1 MAIRR
6 RTIDLLPEIFRTDTN
21 RKFLSATLDQLTQE
35 PITKKTQGYVGR
47 RVGPGVNPADYYV
60 TEPTATRTNYQLE
73 PGVIFL
79 KPDTSTAIDAITY
92 PGMVD
97 ALELQNANVTKQD
110 RLFESQYYSWDP
122 FCDLD
127 KFSNYSQYYW
137 LPQGPDSVDISTT
150 EVPLTDTWEVT
161 RGTNDYTFSD
171 VRGNDP
177 IITVARGGSY
187 QFTVNQPGS
196 NFWIQAAPGIN
207 GRLPATPNI
216 SSRNVLGVVNN
227 GEDQGTVTFNVPL
240 KTAQDFYYT
249 LNDIGTVDLISTINF
264 DEINNM
270 SVAQF
275 LQQFP
280 TGIDGVTNLNN
291 KTVIFINRNSD
302 AASGGWQITTPF
314 DPLVRTVPNQV
325 GSSISYD
332 VNGQPYDSV
341 PYETLTDIIVSG
353 SPDPLDG
360 QPGSYDSIL
369 FDQTTEITSQAQ
381 RYSVWQIQY
390 ITTTGLDP
398 YIRLSSILSVSNLS
412 KFKILFGETYSSTQW
427 YKNASGYFEEMPLLT
442 AVLDTLWYQDS
453 TNPEI
458 FGQIRLIDAE
468 QVEPIDI
475 NDIVGAKNYISR
487 NGVEFTNGLKV
498 QFRGPTIPAG
508 YQDLEYY
515 VEGVGTGPGIS
526 ERIGFIDGEA
536 YFGPWHYYNGQKMSG
551 AVHQTDIYQQYI
563 YDSVD
568 ESLLNIG
575 SGGPDGASLP
585 TTGVPGAYR
594 GNGIILIPVNELV
607 TPETYTKSETI
618 PYDFTSYD
626 STPWDASLNAPTVPD
641 YITINRA
648 SQDRN
653 AWSRSNRWF
662 HKDVLNATAEYNNQ
676 VPSLDNN
683 FRGKRP
689 IIEFRS
695 NIDLYNN
702 GTQAKPPV
710 NIVDFSSTDA
720 FSNINGQRGYSTDG
734 YTFIDGSLV
743 IFANDSDATVR
754 NRIYKVKFIDPTG
767 SGVKI
772 IDLIPVENSQTL
784 INQTVVCLSGNTQQG
799 KTYWFDG
806 VTWYEAQEKTGVNQP
821 PLFDVFDSNGVS
833 FSNRAVYP
841 SSTFT
846 GSKLFGYGLGTTST
860 VDVVIG
866 FALKYLN
873 INNLGD
879 IVFEN
884 YLYNDTF
891 IYVKDNVSSELN
903 ISTGVIREYVD
914 RVSFT
919 EEIGWQKAAAENRS
933 RQIFRFAYN
942 GTNLKLDVPV
952 VTTSVF
958 PAVQMFVE
966 GVFVDPGNYTVT
978 ISGQNTIVELATAL
992 ALGTIIELQV
1002 LSNYASNVG
1011 FYEVPLNLENN
1022 PLNENSGSYTL
1033 GTIRTHYESIGQNLK
1048 TLVGPIN
1055 GANNTRDLGNLIPYG
1070 DNIVQ
1075 HSSPLALTG
1084 VFLREQQYELFNSL
1098 RFNSQ
1103 EYTKYK
1109 SLLLDLAAKGNYINL
1124 TPTQVLDTV
1133 LQEISLGRS
1142 NLSPFYWSDMIPSGE
1157 TYTETTYTYSFTSDS
1172 TFDLTQIY
1180 SFTDSNYQSV
1190 LVYLNG
1196 NILTRGYDYIVSA
1209 DSPTMTITATLA
1221 IGDVVKIREYN
1232 TTYGSYV
1239 PNTPTKIGLFP
1250 SFKPEMYVSDTY
1262 VNPTEVIQGHD
1273 GSITVAFGD
1282 FRDQVLLE
1290 FETRIFNNLK
1300 IVSEIPLTLDDVMP
1314 GQFRTTEYS
1323 LTEVNSILSEDFLT
1337 WVGWNKLDYGTQL
1350 YVQTNPFTYNYSQS
1364 GNKLDQQP
1372 LLGNWRGNYLY
1383 FYDTI
1388 TPNTTPWEMLGFSQQ
1403 PYWWEA
1409 EYGPAPYTSGNL
1421 VLWEDL
1427 ENGLVKD
1434 PIGHYVDP
1442 RYVRPGLTQVIPSGT
1457 EGELTSPFNSIVGN
1471 YDSTSFKRSWI
1482 FGDDGPVESAWRT
1495 SSAWPFAVMKLLAL
1509 TKPAKFFA
1517 LFADRDRYVYNT
1529 AREQYLWD
1537 DRYRLDAKNLKPL
1550 YGNGTSKAS
1559 YINWIIDY
1567 NRQRGVN
1574 STTGLTDALSNIDVR
1589 LCWRMAAFSDKNY
1602 LKVYTER
1609 STPNSLNTSLML
1621 PDESYQLLLYK
1632 NQPFSKI
1639 VYSSIIVQS
1648 TDDGWAV
1655 YGYSTNT
1662 PYFNILV
1669 SKPSGKT
1676 ATISAAGVNISIPVE
1691 YTNTVAEVP
1700 YGYTF
1705 TNKAAVC
1712 DFILSYGKLLETQGL
1727 IFENRENG
1735 TALNWQ
1741 QMAQEFVYWSN
1752 QGWAPGAIINLNPA
1766 ATSISVTRPGTVVE
1780 SLVPVSIDNI
1790 ILNQNRAPVPGT
1802 DLQIDR
1808 FGNTFKVSSLTSN
1821 TINFLNLKFTAYEH
1835 LVVLDNTSIFADLIY
1850 QPVTGARQS
1859 RVRVFGTLSGDWN
1872 GTVDA
1877 PGFVLNQ
1884 DNIVAWIPN
1893 KKYAKGEIVL
1903 FKNEYWSAGTII
1915 QPSQEFNY
1923 AAWIK
1928 SDYGS
1933 IQKGLLPNAATDSN
1947 QLAQAYSV
1955 YSANLEKDVDLFSY
1969 GLIGF
1974 RPREYMQA
1982 LNLTDVSQVN
1992 LYQSFLGTKG
2002 TLRAAEIFTFANL
2015 GKEIAQYDI
2024 YEYWAM
2030 QRSTYGANANRSYFE
2045 LLLNQ
2050 ALLPSDPALIQV
2062 IQPTQESAA
2071 DQKVLLENV
2080 WKESYKLT
2088 SPDILPT
2095 TNDNFAVTQLP
2106 VAGYVSF
2113 DDADITC
2120 FSLEDPQTI
2129 ADSLSIIGVG
2139 TTIWVAKTNSYDWNI
2154 YRVSKVP
2161 GTITEV
2167 SNNLNDRAAVTF
2179 SKEHNLSVGDFVI
2192 IKGFDTAVDGVYNVL
2207 AVPTLTTILISYT
2220 FVGGQEN
2227 LTGTGIPFTLVSARF
2242 KQASDL
2248 ADNPISSQLVPGA
2261 IAWIDDNGFNDQ
2273 WEVIEKT
2280 SPFTL
2285 KTILTPMTRIE
2296 NSRFGASV
2304 SQGFENIAA
2313 LVGAPGYNSTNSAN
2327 APGAIYSYVKADND
2341 QYVENTIIQLDATD
2355 VVGYG
2360 NAIDIGGQNWAAV
2373 GASESNNKQGYVG
2386 VIYQA
2391 TSSNVLEQRQLLVS
2405 PDQDFGQGEFGYSVT
2420 VSAND
2425 QWMYI
2430 GAPGNNKVYAFAQV
2444 PLQQQSVKQI
2454 TDGVTYVYNYS
2465 NNIIINSDEQ
2475 ITVVLG
2481 DEILVYGDDYTV
2493 TLENVVLST
2502 TPTAGLALII
2512 TRKDTINLDQQV
2524 YYNVTQDATSG
2535 SGSGAEF
2542 TVYRNRGTYYVT
2554 LVAPG
2559 TAYSVG
2565 NTITINAATIGGGT
2579 SPANDLTITVDSV
2592 VSGGITAFSQSGSG
2606 VSNTS
2611 VFPLDPYLY
2620 TATDIFSFSVTVN
2633 GKLYRPFID
2642 YDFNSDSALSSLD
2655 VVFNTVPPADAT
2667 ITVTSKTYYTFVD
2680 VLTVPGLSNTARFGH
2695 SVITPAN
2702 GNSVIVGTPY
2712 ADDQGKAY
2720 VFDRAIERFIVAD
2733 SSVTAYTTTETL
2745 VGPTTVTL
2753 NGAFLVDTQGN
2764 INGNFTVSGNT
2775 VTITAPLNVGDTI
2788 EINVNQ
2794 FNLIQ
2799 TLADNNVT
2807 PNANFG
2813 YAIEQCL
2820 SGCNLFVGAPFD
2832 NDESPQG
2839 GIVEYY
2845 INQSRVYGTTTTTV
2859 ANPTL
2864 TIGDCIRINNSV
2876 VECSGTSI
2884 EDLVNDINTAKIPNV
2899 IASLLPDVELF
2910 GDSTTK
2916 TFDVGTVYSA
2926 AVSYTP
2932 VVYVKSVLQTLNV
2945 NYTYN
2950 NSSQQITFMIAPG
2963 LYDTIRVVAGRMTVG
2978 VKNFEASTPAN
2989 RLAVLPC
2996 VGTVFDVIGVNTYIW
3011 LQDIVPPV
3019 IQDYANFGR
3028 AISVNTNTTILM
3040 VGAPNGSI
3048 VAPTTFDRGT
3058 TYFDDYSSNFFDP
3071 VLQSG
3076 VVYEYDFLP
3085 SANPTAQNP
3094 GKWVFGQQLYE
3105 DSIQS
3110 LDALGT
3116 AVDYTSGHAFIGAPG
3131 ADLGDSQA
3139 NFGKVLQLENPT
3151 RQQAWAI
3158 KHIQQPMVNIAL
3170 LNTVFMYDRVTGA
3183 AKNYFDYFN
3192 PLQGRMLGVIEQNV
3206 DYTGAVDPAAYNVGT
3221 VNNYGSSWAQER
3233 VGKIWWNT
3241 TNVRFID
3248 PNQDDIV
3255 YASRRWGQIF
3265 PGSSVDVYQWI
3276 ATDVAPADYA
3286 GTGTVYATDRYVVT
3300 SALNEQGVF
3309 VTTYYY
3315 WVKGITTIDK
3325 AARKTLSAEAITRY
3339 IENPRA
3345 SGIPYIAPINAST
3358 IAIYNGLDF
3367 ISAQDTILH
3376 TEFDREQ
3383 TENEVHLEYQLIPQ
3397 NRPDGFLID
3406 SLYRKLQDSF
3416 CGEDTTGNPVPDPFL
3431 SPSEQYGVQFR
3442 PRQSMFI
3449 NRFLALQNYL
3459 QRTNIVLAQ
3468 YPIAENRNLSLLN
3481 SEEPQPSIAS
3491 GAWNKRVANIE
3502 ELSYQNLAEVSFGYN
3517 YLVESDSTNNGL
3529 WTIYET
3535 VPGIIPGEKILSLTR
3550 VQSYDTKKYWS
3561 YINWYRP
3568 GYNPLTRILLE
3579 VQTYSVLTTISV
3591 PEGSSVKVTANAQG
3605 KWEIYILESGSW
3617 NRVALQDGTI
3627 EFSATLW
3634 DYSVGRFGF
3643 DVEVFDAQYYD
3654 QEPVVETRKIIQSIN
3669 QELFVGDLLI
3679 ERNRQ
3684 LILMF
3689 NYILS
3694 EQEAPVWLTK
3704 TSLIDV
3710 DHTVRTLEP
3719 YQIYRADN
3727 QDFVL
3732 NYIQE
3737 VKPYHTQ
3744 IREFNLR
3751 YQGNDIFQ
3759 GSLVDFDVPAYYNTT
3774 FGKFISPI
3782 LDYNGL
3788 IINPNTQSLTQPTD
3802 IIWSEWPFNQWIGN
3816 YLLNIE
3822 DVTIVAGGSGYTIAP
3837 DVVVTGDCTTPAVMT
3852 ALINSAG
3859 KVVGID
3865 IVNSGVGYQTTAII
3879 TLSGGNGTGAIAVAV
3894 MGNSMVRDLNTT
3906 IKYDRYQYTS
3916 NIVDWEPDV
3925 NYSNGTMVRYDNRV
3939 WLADS
3944 SDSTGVQSQTFDPS
3958 QWLLK
3963 PAGELSGVDRTM
3975 GYYVP
3980 TANEPGLDLGLL
3992 ISGVTYP
3999 GVQVAA
4005 PSFASNTGYDVGNY
4019 DINPFDNISVGPD
4032 GQPSYDPS
4040 ILDAIYESEFVD
4052 SYLGIR
4058 PTDVNVVGG
4067 EFVDTYSSHAPE
4079 ELVPGA
4085 IFDTLDIR
4093 VITTPG
4099 SDWDL
4104 NGHGFPIVDVAYTY
4118 DGIDNNFS
4126 FAGQVDYPD
4135 QVRVWNATTGQQLT
4149 LGDHYIVNWVAR
4161 TITITSNVTTGNNV
4175 SISVYGIGGGNQLYK
4190 YAFNGAVVNNGIIIP
4205 IGYDLI
4211 ATFAIFVNG
4220 VLDTDFTFTATNDI
4234 NGLPSTLLVLENTY
4248 QVSDLVVVTAMG
4260 YTAGTTDYT
4269 YQWSTPLTE
4278 YFVADG
4284 ATLAFTL
4291 SNNLSGTNPANI
4303 IIEKN
4308 GIRVRPSEG
4317 AEYIADGSSLQY
4329 YLPTRGGYNQS
4340 LVADNDVT
4348 VYIDTVPQ
4356 ILGVGY
4362 VVDPYVAG
4370 NDRTITL
4377 SSLPTIGSVV
4387 LISVRTASPYYISG
4401 DQLIFKPSGGVVPV
4415 FGDVISATT
4424 FNDTAQQELL
4434 TQVFVGPETQ
4444 GVVLAEGYDDTVYDV
4459 GLIDNDPGSYDYSE
4473 GILIQTNKF
4482 DTGRPIANGARVVV
4496 TLNGRYLFENN
4507 DYYVDGQYIII
4518 AGAPINAAAVVSI
4531 SSYTDSIIP
4540 GGIEFRVFQDM
4551 RGLQTTYRVTENTKS
4566 ILVQSV
4572 QDNDDI
4578 IYVDDVNRLSDPD
4591 LPNGIFG
4598 IVVIDGERIAYRYKD
4613 TGLNAISGLRRG
4625 TAGTAVANHPAGN
4638 YVIDSGFGNALP
4650 AEYQDRIVYQ
4660 TYLSL
4665 GTQTT
4670 FVAEDISLIGNV
4682 YVLED
4687 CVQVYIAGILQ
4698 HGGYTVTSVA
4708 PVTVVFDAAPVQ
4720 NYQVSIQVRQG
4731 LSWYEPGTTT
4741 ASNGQALQIT
4751 NTLAAR
4757 FIRSE

>member
-122 FCDLD
+122 FCDFD

-137 LPQGPDSVDISTT
+137 LPQGVDSVDISTT

-161 RGTNDYTFSD
+161 RETNDYTFSD
-171 VRGNDP
+171 VRGKDP
-177 IITVARGGSY
+177 SITVARGGSY

-196 NFWIQAAPGIN
+196 KFWIQAEPGIN
-207 GRLPATPNI
+207 GRLSATPNI
-216 SSRNVLGVVNN
+216 SSRDVLGVVNN

-240 KTAQDFYYT
+240 KTAQDFYYN
-249 LNDIGTVDLISTINF
+249 LNDIGSVDLVTTLNF
-264 DEINNM
+264 NQINNI

-275 LQQFP
+275 LQEFP
-280 TGIDGVTNLNN
+280 NGIDGTTNLNN
-291 KTVIFINRNSD
+291 KTVIFLNRNPDSE
-302 AASGGWQITTPF
+302 SGGWQLTTPF

-325 GSSISYD
+325 GASISYD
-332 VNGQPYDSV
+332 VNGQPYDNV

-353 SPDPLDG
+353 EPDPLDG

-369 FDQTTEITSQAQ
+369 FDQTTDITSQAQ
-381 RYSVWQIQY
+381 RYSIWQIQY
-390 ITTTGLDP
+390 ISETGLDP
-398 YIRLSSILSVSNLS
+398 YIRLSSILPVNNLS
-412 KFKILFGETYSSTQW
+412 KFKILFGVTYSSTSW
-427 YKNASGYFEEMPLLT
+427 YKNASGYFEQIPLLT
-442 AVLDTLWYQDS
+442 AVLNTLWYQDS

-475 NDIVGAKNYISR
+475 NDIIGAKNYISQ

-498 QFRGPTIPAG
+498 QFRGPTVPAG

-526 ERIGFIDGEA
+526 ARVGFIDGEA
-536 YFGPWHYYNGQKMSG
+536 YFGAWHLKDGQKITG
-551 AVHQTDIYQQYI
+551 TIRQTDVYQQYI
-563 YDSVD
+563 YDTIE

-575 SGGPDGASLP
+575 AGGPAGTPLATSGVAGAP
-585 TTGVPGAYR
+585 K
-594 GNGIILIPVNELV
+594 GNGIVLIPVSDLV

-662 HKDVLNATAEYNNQ
+662 HKDVINATAEYNNQ
-676 VPSLDNN
+676 VAVIDNN
-683 FRGKRP
+683 FRAKRP
-689 IIEFRS
+689 IIEFRA

-710 NIVDFSSTDA
+710 NIVDFASTDA

-754 NRIYKVKFIDPTG
+754 NRIYEVKFIDTTG

-772 IDLIPVENSQTL
+772 IDLVPVINSQAL
-784 INQTVVCLSGNTQQG
+784 VNQTVVCLSGNTQQG
-799 KTYWFDG
+799 KSYWFDG
-806 VTWYEAQEKTGVNQP
+806 VSWYEAQEKTGVNQP

-833 FSNRAVYP
+833 FGNRAVYP
-841 SSTFT
+841 SSTFA
-846 GSKLFGYGLGTTST
+846 GSRLFGYGVGTTSS
-860 VDVVIG
+860 VDVVLG
-866 FALKYLN
+866 FSLKYLN

-891 IYVKDNVSSELN
+891 IYVKDNISSELKV
-903 ISTGVIREYVD
+903 STGFVREYID

-919 EEIGWQKAAAENRS
+919 EVIGWQKAAAENQS
-933 RQIFRFAYN
+933 RQIFRFTYN
-942 GTNLKLDVPV
+942 GENLKLDVPV
-952 VTTSVF
+952 TTTSVF
-958 PAVQMFVE
+958 PAVQMFIE
-966 GVFVDPGNYTVT
+966 GVFVDPGNYSVT
-978 ISGQNTIVELATAL
+978 INGQNTIIELAAPP
-992 ALGTIIELQV
+992 AVGTIIELQV
-1002 LSNYASNVG
+1002 LSNYASKVG
-1011 FYEVPLNLENN
+1011 FYQVPLNLENN

-1048 TLVGPIN
+1048 NIVGPIN
-1055 GANNTRDLGNLIPYG
+1055 GANNTRDLGDLIPYG
-1070 DNIVQ
+1070 ANIVQ

-1124 TPTQVLDTV
+1124 TPTQVLDSV
-1133 LQEISLGRS
+1133 LQEISIGRS

-1172 TFDLTQIY
+1172 TFDLSTIY
-1180 SFTDSNYQSV
+1180 SFTSSNYHSL

-1196 NILTRGYDYIVSA
+1196 NILTRGYDYTVSA

-1221 IGDVVKIREYN
+1221 IGDVVEIREYG

-1239 PNTPTKIGLFP
+1239 PNTPTKIGLYP
-1250 SFKPEMYVSDTY
+1250 SFKPSMFVSDTY

-1300 IVSEIPLTLDDVMP
+1300 ITSEIPIVLDEVMP
-1314 GQFRTTEYS
+1314 GQFRTTQYS
-1323 LTEVNSILSEDFLT
+1323 LTEINEILSEDFLS
-1337 WVGWNKLDYGTQL
+1337 WVGWNKLDYNTQF
-1350 YVQTNPFTYNYSQS
+1350 YVPLDPFTYNYSQS
-1364 GNKLDQQP
+1364 ANKLDNKP
-1372 LLGNWRGNYLY
+1372 LLGGWRGNYLY

-1388 TPNTTPWEMLGFSQQ
+1388 TPNTTPWEMLGFSEQ

-1427 ENGLVKD
+1427 EKGLIKD
-1434 PIGHYVDP
+1434 PVSHYVNP
-1442 RYVRPGLTQVIPSGT
+1442 LYVRNGLTQVIPSGS

-1471 YDSTSFKRSWI
+1471 FDQTSFRRSWV
-1482 FGDDGPVESAWRT
+1482 FGDDGPVESSWRT
-1495 SSAWPFAVMKLLAL
+1495 SSSWPFAVMRLLAL

-1517 LFADRDRYVYNT
+1517 LFADRDRYVYDS
-1529 AREQYLWD
+1529 AQEQYLWD
-1537 DRYRLDAKNLKPL
+1537 SRYRLDAKHLEPL
-1550 YGNGTSKAS
+1550 YGNGVSKAS

-1567 NRQRGVN
+1567 NRQRGIN
-1574 STTGLTDALSNIDVR
+1574 STTGLTDALYNIDVR

-1602 LKVYTER
+1602 LKIYTER
-1609 STPNSLNTSLML
+1609 STPNSLNASLML

-1639 VYSSIIVQS
+1639 IYSSVVVQS
-1648 TDDGWAV
+1648 TEDGWAV
-1655 YGYSTNT
+1655 YGYSTNA
-1662 PYFNILV
+1662 PYFDILV

-1676 ATISAAGVNISIPVE
+1676 LTISANGVNISVPVE
-1691 YTNTVAEVP
+1691 YSDTVAQVP
-1700 YGYTF
+1700 YGYAF

-1735 TALNWQ
+1735 SALNWQ

-1766 ATSISVTRPGTVVE
+1766 ATSISVTRPGAVVE
-1780 SLVPVSIDNI
+1780 SLVPVTIDNI
-1790 ILNQNRAPVPGT
+1790 ILNQNRTPVPGT

-1835 LVVLDNTSIFADLIY
+1835 LAVLDNTSIFADLIY

-1859 RVRVFGTLSGDWN
+1859 RIRAFGTLSGDWN

-1903 FKNEYWSAGTII
+1903 FKNEYWSAGTIV

-1923 AAWIK
+1923 SAWIK

-1933 IQKGLLPNAATDSN
+1933 IQKGLLPNAANGSN
-1947 QLAQAYSV
+1947 QLAQAYSI
-1955 YSANLEKDVDLFSY
+1955 YNANLERDVDLFSY

-2002 TLRAAEIFTFANL
+2002 TPRAAEIFTFANL

-2024 YEYWAM
+2024 YEYWAL

-2045 LLLNQ
+2045 FLLKQ
-2050 ALLPSDPALIQV
+2050 ALLPSDPSLIEV
-2062 IQPTQESAA
+2062 ILPTQESPA

-2095 TNDNFAVTQLP
+2095 TTDNFDVTRLP
-2106 VAGYVSF
+2106 FAGYVNF
-2113 DDADITC
+2113 DDADIIC
-2120 FSLEDPQTI
+2120 FSLENPQTI
-2129 ADSLSIIGVG
+2129 ADSLPSIGVG

-2154 YRVSKVP
+2154 YRVNKVP
-2161 GTITEV
+2161 GTITTV
-2167 SNNLNDRAAVTF
+2167 TDNLNDRAAVTF
-2179 SKEHNLSVGDFVI
+2179 TKEHNLSVGDFII
-2192 IKGFDTAVDGVYNVL
+2192 IKEFDTAIDGVYNVL

-2220 FVGGQEN
+2220 FVGGQTT
-2227 LTGTGIPFTLVSARF
+2227 LTGTGIPFTLVSSRF

-2248 ADNPISSQLVPGA
+2248 ANNPISAQLVPGA
-2261 IAWIDDNGFNDQ
+2261 MAWIDDNGIKNN
-2273 WEVIEKT
+2273 WTVIEKT
-2280 SPFTL
+2280 SPFAL
-2285 KTILTPMTRIE
+2285 KTILTPATSVE

-2304 SQGFENIAA
+2304 SQGFENIGA
-2313 LVGAPGYNSTNSAN
+2313 LVGAPGYNPDNDVN
-2327 APGAIYSYVKADND
+2327 APGGVYSYVKAEND
-2341 QYVENTIIQLDATD
+2341 QYIQNTLLQLGATGT
-2355 VVGYG
+2355 VGYG
-2360 NAIDIGGQNWAAV
+2360 NAIDIGGENWAAA
-2373 GASESNNKQGYVG
+2373 GASQSNNNQGYVG
-2386 VIYQA
+2386 VIYQYP
-2391 TSSNVLEQRQLLVS
+2391 SSNVFEQRQLLVS
-2405 PDQDFGQGEFGYSVT
+2405 PDQDFGQGEFGHSVA

-2430 GAPGNNKVYAFAQV
+2430 GAPGNNKVYAFTQV
-2444 PLQQQSVKQI
+2444 DIPEQRARYI
-2454 TDGVTYVYNYS
+2454 TDGVSYVYNYS
-2465 NNIIINSDEQ
+2465 NSIIIDSDEQ
-2475 ITVVLG
+2475 ITVTLG

-2493 TLENVVLST
+2493 TLENVVLGT
-2502 TPTAGLALII
+2502 VPTAGLPLVV
-2512 TRKDTINLDQQV
+2512 TRNSSVNLDQQV
-2524 YYNVTQDATSG
+2524 YYNVTQDVTSG

-2542 TVYRNRGTYYVT
+2542 TIWRNRGVYYVT
-2554 LVAPG
+2554 LTSPG
-2559 TAYSVG
+2559 TAYAVA
-2565 NTITINAATIGGGT
+2565 NTIVIDAATIGGGT
-2579 SPANDLTITVDSV
+2579 SPANDLTITVTEV
-2592 VSGGITAFSQSGSG
+2592 VTGGIVSFTQSGSG

-2620 TATDIFSFSVTVN
+2620 TAIDIFSFTVTVN
-2633 GKLYRPFID
+2633 GQLYRPFID

-2655 VVFNTVPPADAT
+2655 LVFNTIPPADSS
-2667 ITVTSKTYYTFVD
+2667 ITVISKTYYTFVTA
-2680 VLTVPGLSNTARFGH
+2680 LTVPGLVNTARFGQ
-2695 SVITPAN
+2695 SVVTPRT
-2702 GNSVIVGTPY
+2702 GGTVIIGAPGATD
-2712 ADDQGKAY
+2712 AGQAY
-2720 VFDRAIERFIVAD
+2720 VFDRAVERFIVID
-2733 SSVTAYTTTETL
+2733 SAVTSYTTAETL
-2745 VGPTTVTL
+2745 VGPTAVTL
-2753 NGAFLVDTQGN
+2753 NGAFLLNTDGN
-2764 INGNFTVSGNT
+2764 IDGTFSVAGNT
-2775 VTITAPLNVGDTI
+2775 VTITTALNVGDII
-2788 EINVNQ
+2788 EIGTNQ

-2799 TLADNNVT
+2799 TVEDEDQTAF
-2807 PNANFG
+2807 ANFG
-2813 YAIEQCL
+2813 YTVEQCL
-2820 SGCNLFVGAPFD
+2820 SGCNLFVGSPLD
-2832 NDESPQG
+2832 GDRSPQG
-2839 GIVEYY
+2839 GAVDYY
-2845 INQSRVYGTTTTTV
+2845 INQSGMYGTTTTTV

-2864 TIGDCIRINNSV
+2864 TPGDSIRINNTV
-2876 VECSGTSI
+2876 VECSGTTVA
-2884 EDLVNDINTAKIPNV
+2884 ELAADIIAADIPNV
-2899 IASLLPDVELF
+2899 TVLTIPNVELF
-2910 GDSTTK
+2910 GDGTTK
-2916 TFDVGTVYSA
+2916 IFDVGNIYSDA
-2926 AVSYTP
+2926 YSYTP
-2932 VVYVKSVLQTLNV
+2932 VVYVRNVLQTLNV
-2945 NYTYN
+2945 NYTY
-2950 NSSQQITFMIAPG
+2950 SSDNKQITFMLAPG
-2963 LYDTIRVVAGRMTVG
+2963 LYDPIRVVAGRLTIG
-2978 VKNFEASTPAN
+2978 VKNFEASTPSY
-2989 RLAVLPC
+2989 RLTVLPC
-2996 VGTVFDVIGVNTYIW
+2996 YGTLFDSLGINTYIW
-3011 LQDIVPPV
+3011 LQDIYPPV
-3019 IQDYANFGR
+3019 IQDYANFGK
-3028 AISVNTNTTILM
+3028 AISINTESTMLII
-3040 VGAPNGSI
+3040 GAPNGSI
-3048 VAPTTFDRGT
+3048 VAPTTFDNGT

-3071 VLQSG
+3071 VKQSG

-3085 SANPTAQNP
+3085 SANPSATNP
-3094 GKWVFGQQLYE
+3094 GRWVFGQQIFE
-3105 DSIQS
+3105 DTIQP
-3110 LDALGT
+3110 LDALG
-3116 AVDYTSGHAFIGAPG
+3116 AAIDYTSGHIFIGAPG
-3131 ADLGDSQA
+3131 ADLGDSQV
-3139 NFGKVLQLENPT
+3139 NYGKVLQIENPT
-3151 RQQAWAI
+3151 RSQSWAV
-3158 KHIQQPMVNIAL
+3158 KHIQQPMVDIASM
-3170 LNTVFMYDRVTGA
+3170 NTVFMYDRVTGA

-3192 PLQGRMLGVIEQNV
+3192 PLQGRMLGVIEQNI

-3265 PGSSVDVYQWI
+3265 PGSSVDVYQWT
-3276 ATDVAPADYA
+3276 ATDVAPVNYT
-3286 GTGTVYATDRYVVT
+3286 GPGTVYATDQYVVT
-3300 SALNEQGVF
+3300 SSLNEQGVF
-3309 VTTYYY
+3309 VTTYYF
-3315 WVKGITTIDK
+3315 WVKGITTVSK
-3325 AARKTLSAEAITRY
+3325 TARKTLSPEAITRY

-3367 ISAQDTILH
+3367 ISAQDTVIH
-3376 TEFDREQ
+3376 IEFDREQ
-3383 TENEVHLEYQLIPQ
+3383 TENEVHIEYQLIPQ
-3397 NRPDGFLID
+3397 DRPDGFLID

-3416 CGEDTTGNPVPDPFL
+3416 CGEDTAGSPVPDPFL

-3442 PRQSMFI
+3442 PRQSMFV

-3459 QRTNIVLAQ
+3459 QRSNIILAQ
-3468 YPIAENRNLSLLN
+3468 YPISENRNLSLLN
-3481 SEEPQPSIAS
+3481 SEEPQPSVAS
-3491 GAWNKRVANIE
+3491 GTWDKRVANIE
-3502 ELSYQNLAEVSFGYN
+3502 ELSYQNLAEVPYGYT
-3517 YLVESDSTNNGL
+3517 YLVDSDSTNNGL

-3535 VPGIIPGEKILSLTR
+3535 TPGFIPGEKVLSLVR
-3550 VQSYDTKKYWS
+3550 VQSYNTKKYWN
-3561 YINWYRP
+3561 YINWYLP
-3568 GYNPLTRILLE
+3568 GYNPLTRILIE
-3579 VQTYSVLTTISV
+3579 VPTYSALTTISV
-3591 PEGSSVKVTANAQG
+3591 PNGSSIKVTANAQG
-3605 KWEIYILESGSW
+3605 KWEIYLLENGVW
-3617 NRVALQDGTI
+3617 DRVGLQDGTI

-3634 DYSVGRFGF
+3634 NYSIGRFGF

-3654 QEPVVETRKIIQSIN
+3654 QEPVTETRKIIQSIN

-3679 ERNRQ
+3679 ERNRL

-3694 EQEAPVWLTK
+3694 EQEAPVWITK

-3710 DHTVRTLEP
+3710 DHTVRNLEP
-3719 YQIYRADN
+3719 YQVYRTDN

-3751 YQGNDIFQ
+3751 YQGDDIFQ
-3759 GSLVDFDVPAYYNTT
+3759 GSLTDFDVPAYYNTALN
-3774 FGKFISPI
+3774 KFISPI
-3782 LDYNGL
+3782 LEYNGL
-3788 IINPNTQSLTQPTD
+3788 IYSDSESLAPVTD
-3802 IIWSEWPFNQWIGN
+3802 PVWSTWPFTQWVNN
-3816 YLLNIE
+3816 YLLSIE
-3822 DVTIVAGGSGYTIAP
+3822 DVAIVNVGSGYTIAP
-3837 DVVVTGDCTTPAVMT
+3837 DVIVTGDCQTPAVMT
-3852 ALINSAG
+3852 ALVNSAG
-3859 KVVGID
+3859 QVVAIE
-3865 IVNSGVGYQTTAII
+3865 IINPGVGYQTTAII
-3879 TLSGGNGTGAIAVAV
+3879 TLSGGNGSGAIVVAV
-3894 MGNSMVRDLNTT
+3894 MGNAMVRELNTT
-3906 IKYDRYQYTS
+3906 IKYDRCQYS
-3916 NIVDWEPDV
+3916 SIVVAWEPDV
-3925 NYSNGTMVRYDNRV
+3925 NYSNGTLVRYDNRV
-3939 WLADS
+3939 WIADS
-3944 SDSTGVQSQTFDPS
+3944 SDSTGVQSSTFDPS
-3958 QWLLK
+3958 EWEIR
-3963 PAGELSGVDRTM
+3963 PAGELQGADRTM

-4040 ILDAIYESEFVD
+4040 ILDAIYESEFID

-4067 EFVDTYSSHAPE
+4067 EFIDTYSSYAPE

-4093 VITTPG
+4093 VVTTPG

-4104 NGHGFPIVDVAYTY
+4104 NGHGFPKVDVAYAY

-4126 FAGQVDYPD
+4126 FAGLVDYPD
-4135 QVRVWNATTGQQLT
+4135 QVRVWNATTGQQLI

-4161 TITITSNVTTGNNV
+4161 TITVTSNISTGDNV

-4190 YAFNGAVVNNGIIIP
+4190 YAFNGAVVNNGIVIP
-4205 IGYDLI
+4205 IGYSLI

-4220 VLDTDFTFTATNDI
+4220 ELDTDFTFTPTDDVR
-4234 NGLPSTLLVLENTY
+4234 GLPSTMLTLNNTY

-4260 YTAGTTDYT
+4260 YTAGTTNYT
-4269 YQWSTPLTE
+4269 YQWSTPLTQ
-4278 YFVADG
+4278 YFVSNGTA
-4284 ATLAFTL
+4284 LSFTL
-4291 SNNLSGTNPANI
+4291 SESLSGTNPANI
-4303 IIEKN
+4303 IVEKN
-4308 GIRVRPSEG
+4308 GIRVRPAES
-4317 AEYIADGSSLQY
+4317 AEYISDGSSLQY
-4329 YLPTRGGYNQS
+4329 YLPSRGAYSQS
-4340 LVADNDVT
+4340 LVADNDVA
-4348 VYIDTVPQ
+4348 VYIDTVPL
-4356 ILGVGY
+4356 ILGIGY

-4377 SSLPTIGSVV
+4377 SSLPSIGSTV
-4387 LISVRTASPYYISG
+4387 LISVRTASPYYLNG
-4401 DQLIFKPSGGVVPV
+4401 NQLIFKPTGGVIPV
-4415 FGDVISATT
+4415 LGDIISVTT

-4444 GVVLAEGYDDTVYDV
+4444 GAVITESYDETVYDA
-4459 GLIDNDPGSYDYSE
+4459 GTINNDPGSYDYSE

-4482 DTGRPIANGARVVV
+4482 DTGRPIANGARVSV

-4518 AGAPINAAAVVSI
+4518 AGPPIGAASVVTI
-4531 SSYTDSIIP
+4531 TSYTDSVIP
-4540 GGIEFRVFQDM
+4540 GGIEFRIFQDM
-4551 RGLQTTYRVTENTKS
+4551 RGLQTTYRVTTNTS
-4566 ILVQSV
+4566 TVLVQSV
-4572 QDNDDI
+4572 QENDDI
-4578 IYVDDVNRLSDPD
+4578 IYVDDASHLSDPD

-4598 IVVIDGERIAYRYKD
+4598 IVIIEGERITYRSKD
-4613 TGLNAISGLRRG
+4613 TGLNTISGLRRG
-4625 TAGTAVANHPAGN
+4625 TAGTAVASHSVGDD
-4638 YVIDSGFGNALP
+4638 VINSGFSNALP
-4650 AEYQDRIVYQ
+4650 LEYQDKIVYQ
-4660 TYLSL
+4660 NYLSA
-4665 GTQTT
+4665 GTQTV
-4670 FVAEDISLIGNV
+4670 FVAENISLTGDIDL
-4682 YVLED
+4682 LENA
-4687 CVQVYIAGILQ
+4687 VQVYVAGTLQ
-4698 HGGYTVTSVA
+4698 AGGYTVTSIA
-4708 PVTVVFDAAPVQ
+4708 PVTVEFNTAPVQ
-4720 NYQVSIQVRQG
+4720 NYQVSIRVRQG
-4731 LSWYEPGTTT
+4731 KSWYEPGTTT
-4741 ASNGQALQIT
+4741 ASNGQALQVT
-4751 NTLAAR
+4751 NTQAAR
-4757 FIRSE
+4757 FILGE